1 MFSVGYSLGKVWGP
15 TGGSRGTES
24 ITPERK
30 GLNYFIAE
38 LKKKYTFVLV
48 NLSQLT

>member
-38 LKKKYTFVLV
+38 LSIFFSFIVT
-48 NLSQLT
+48 N